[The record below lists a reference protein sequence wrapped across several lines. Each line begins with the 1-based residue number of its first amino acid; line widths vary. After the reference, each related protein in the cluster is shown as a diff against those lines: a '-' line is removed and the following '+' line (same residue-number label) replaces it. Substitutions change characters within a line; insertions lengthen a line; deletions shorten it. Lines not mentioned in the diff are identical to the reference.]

1 MRAKDTPNFIANRI
15 GVFQMM
21 LTLRLM
27 ERFGLG
33 DGNDL
38 PESIPDP
45 QAILDEDPSVRLGQR
60 HAGAQLPAQDL
71 VLLPQ
76 IVVF

>member
-1 MRAKDTPNFIANRI
+1 MP
-15 GVFQMM
+15 GQ
-21 LTLRLM
+21 

-45 QAILDEDPSVRLGQR
+45 QAILEEDPSVRLGQR